1 MRKFFP
7 LGSLLLA
14 AMTVACSTGN
24 EPAPIPAPQS
34 QATAVSVDA
43 ALSNLRSVLDATQT
57 TRAGRSDVPSFA
69 AEHVQILTGS
79 SQTRSCEGRN
89 LAYLVNF
96 EQGGYAILGADT
108 RQAPLIA
115 LAKNGSVTPE
125 SFLQAKEAVES
136 GRKVDAPTLMKASML
151 DYLNRKVAEEPRVS
165 AQTRALPITIKEFQD
180 SLLKTMWSPSET
192 ELANMSRTKI
202 ALAQMML
209 YNAEFRKYYPT
220 MIWNYVLK
228 WSLIGDLAKNRHISG
243 DYYIRI
249 LLDPLNA
256 YVRNDASPVL
266 SRICTDLLRCSNA
279 YNDATVSEVNVQTVR
294 QMIFVDKKPTVACFE
309 GMTME
314 HEGWVMDG
322 WMKMVANGV
331 ESNLVHCKFAKD
343 YVGSDD
349 GYYELSAIT
358 GTVQFTQK
366 MLSYRGY

>member
-14 AMTVACSTGN
+14 AMTVACSTSN
-24 EPAPIPAPQS
+24 EPDPLPAPQS

-43 ALSNLRSVLDATQT
+43 ALSNLRSIFDATQT
-57 TRAGRSDVPSFA
+57 TRAGRNDVPSFD
-69 AEHVQILTGS
+69 AEQVQILTGS
-79 SQTRSCEGRN
+79 SQTRSGEGRN

-125 SFLQAKEAVES
+125 SLLQAKAAVES
-136 GRKVDAPTLMKASML
+136 GQKVDAPTLMKASML
-151 DYLNRKVAEEPRVS
+151 EYLNRKVEEEPRVA
-165 AQTRALPITIKEFQD
+165 AQTRALPVTIKEFQD
-180 SLLKTMWSPSET
+180 SLLKTMWSPAEK

-209 YNAEFRKYYPT
+209 YNGEFRRYYPT
-220 MIWNYVLK
+220 MIRDYVLK
-228 WSLIGDLAKNRHISG
+228 WSLIGDLANRRHITGS
-243 DYYIRI
+243 YIGI

-266 SRICTDLLRCSNA
+266 SSICTMFRYSNA
-279 YNDATVSEVNVQTVR
+279 YTNTIVCDVDAEKLR
-294 QMIFVDKKPTVACFE
+294 QMIFVEKKPTIACFE
-309 GMTME
+309 GTKME

-322 WMKMVANGV
+322 WMKMVAFGV
-331 ESNLVHCKFAKD
+331 ESNLVHCKFGKD
-343 YVGSDD
+343 YVGTDD
-349 GYYELSAIT
+349 AYYEMSAIS
-358 GTVQFTQK
+358 GAAGYPQK
-366 MLSYRGY
+366 MLSY

>member
-57 TRAGRSDVPSFA
+57 TRAGRNDVPSFD
-69 AEHVQILTGS
+69 AEQVQILTGS
-79 SQTRSCEGRN
+79 SQTRSGEGRN

-96 EQGGYAILGADT
+96 EQGGYAVLGADT

-151 DYLNRKVAEEPRVS
+151 EYLNRKVAEEPRVS

-202 ALAQMML
+202 ALAQMMV
-209 YNAEFRKYYPT
+209 YNGEFRRYYPT
-220 MIWNYVLK
+220 MIGVHVLR
-228 WSLIGDLAKNRHISG
+228 WCMIAPVANFRHLSQTSSFAFSAM
-243 DYYIRI
+243 
-249 LLDPLNA
+249 LLKPLNE

-266 SRICTDLLRCSNA
+266 SSICTMFRYSNA
-279 YNDATVSEVNVQTVR
+279 YTNTIVSDVDAAKVR
-294 QMIFVDKKPTVACFE
+294 QLIFVDQKPTVACFE

-343 YVGSDD
+343 YFGSDD
-349 GYYELSAIT
+349 GYYELSAIS
-358 GTVQFTQK
+358 GAAGFTQK
-366 MLSYRGY
+366 MLSY

>member
-14 AMTVACSTGN
+14 AMTVACSTSN
-24 EPAPIPAPQS
+24 EPDPLPAPQS

-43 ALSNLRSVLDATQT
+43 ALSNLRSIFDATQT
-57 TRAGRSDVPSFA
+57 TRAGRNDVPSFD
-69 AEHVQILTGS
+69 AEQVQILTGS
-79 SQTRSCEGRN
+79 SQTRSGEGRN

-125 SFLQAKEAVES
+125 SLLQAKAAVES
-136 GRKVDAPTLMKASML
+136 GQKVDAPTLMKASML
-151 DYLNRKVAEEPRVS
+151 EYLNRKVEEEPRVA
-165 AQTRALPITIKEFQD
+165 AQTRALPVTIKEFQD
-180 SLLKTMWSPSET
+180 SLLKTMWSPAEK

-209 YNAEFRKYYPT
+209 YNGEFRRYYPT
-220 MIWNYVLK
+220 MIRDYVLK
-228 WSLIGDLAKNRHISG
+228 WSLIGDLANRRHITG
-243 DYYIRI
+243 GYISI

-266 SRICTDLLRCSNA
+266 SCICTDFLRCSNS
-279 YNDATVSEVNVQTVR
+279 YNSASVSAVNVQTVR

-343 YVGSDD
+343 YDGSDD
-349 GYYELSAIT
+349 GYFELSAIS
-358 GTVQFTQK
+358 GAAGFTQK
-366 MLSYRGY
+366 MLSY

>member
-96 EQGGYAILGADT
+96 EQGGYAVLGADT

-125 SFLQAKEAVES
+125 SLLQAKEEVES

-165 AQTRALPITIKEFQD
+165 AQTRALPIIIKEIQD
-180 SLLKTMWSPSET
+180 TLLKTQWSPVET
-192 ELANMSRTKI
+192 ELADISRTKI
-202 ALAQMML
+202 ALAQMMV
-209 YNAEFRKYYPT
+209 YNGEFRRYYPT
-220 MIWNYVLK
+220 MIGVHVLR
-228 WSLIGDLAKNRHISG
+228 WCMIAPVANFRHLSQTSSFAFSAM
-243 DYYIRI
+243 
-249 LLDPLNA
+249 LLSPMNEF
-256 YVRNDASPVL
+256 VKNDATHVL
-266 SRICTDLLRCSNA
+266 SSICTMFRYSNA
-279 YNDATVSEVNVQTVR
+279 YTNTIVCEVDAEKLR
-294 QMIFVDKKPTVACFE
+294 QMIFVEKKPTIACFE
-309 GMTME
+309 GTKME

-322 WMKMVANGV
+322 WMKIVANGV
-331 ESNLVHCKFAKD
+331 ESNLVHCKFGKD
-343 YVGSDD
+343 YVGTDD
-349 GYYELSAIT
+349 AYYEMCAIS
-358 GTVQFTQK
+358 GAAGYPQK
-366 MLSYRGY
+366 MLYY

>member
-14 AMTVACSTGN
+14 AMTVACSTSN
-24 EPAPIPAPQS
+24 EPDPLPAPQS

-43 ALSNLRSVLDATQT
+43 ALSNLRSIFDATQT
-57 TRAGRSDVPSFA
+57 TRAGRNDVPSFD
-69 AEHVQILTGS
+69 AEQVQILTGS
-79 SQTRSCEGRN
+79 SQTRSGEGRN

-125 SFLQAKEAVES
+125 SLLQAKEEVES

-151 DYLNRKVAEEPRVS
+151 EYLNRKVAEEPRVS
-165 AQTRALPITIKEFQD
+165 AQTRALPIIIKEFQD
-180 SLLKTMWSPSET
+180 SLLKTMWSPEET
-192 ELANMSRTKI
+192 QLANMSRTKI

-209 YNAEFRKYYPT
+209 YNGEFRRYYPT

-228 WSLIGDLAKNRHISG
+228 WSLIGDLAKDRHITG
-243 DYYIRI
+243 DYIRI

-266 SRICTDLLRCSNA
+266 SSICTMFRYSNA
-279 YNDATVSEVNVQTVR
+279 YTNTIVCDVDAEKLR
-294 QMIFVDKKPTVACFE
+294 QMIFVEKKPTIACFE
-309 GMTME
+309 GTKME

-322 WMKMVANGV
+322 WMKIVANGV
-331 ESNLVHCKFAKD
+331 ESNLVHCKFGKD
-343 YVGSDD
+343 YVGTDD
-349 GYYELSAIT
+349 AYYEMCAIS
-358 GTVQFTQK
+358 GAAGYPQK
-366 MLSYRGY
+366 MLSY